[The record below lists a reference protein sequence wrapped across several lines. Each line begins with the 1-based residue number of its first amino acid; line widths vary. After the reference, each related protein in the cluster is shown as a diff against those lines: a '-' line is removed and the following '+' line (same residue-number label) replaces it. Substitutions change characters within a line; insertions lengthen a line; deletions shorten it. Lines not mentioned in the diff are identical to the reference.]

1 MPLIKKT
8 PEQRSKSSHSF
19 EAARVIVDLAF
30 RDLGHSDDDIRLE
43 SAQFLMGKTLKP
55 FTDILKVSESEIQAI
70 AKMALKEDVGAR
82 RKVSAKEASKKFTAL
97 CERSQRTFSTKL

>member
-1 MPLIKKT
+1 MHSIKKT
-8 PEQRSKSSHSF
+8 QEQRSPSSHSF
-19 EAARVIVDLAF
+19 NAARVIVDLAF

-55 FTDILKVSESEIQAI
+55 FTDILKVSESEIQAL

-82 RKVSAKEASKKFTAL
+82 RRAAAKEASRKFTAL
-97 CERSQRTFSTKL
+97 CERSRSTSSTKL